1 MKNNLI
7 TKFFIPIALIIL
19 LSGCETTKS
28 MQDDNSNLIQN
39 LNQANDLGID
49 FMCYNMCK
57 DTTKGMSLNQLD
69 KFCKLQCPLK

>member
-1 MKNNLI
+1 MRNNLI
-7 TKFFIPIALIIL
+7 TKFSITISLIIL
-19 LSGCETTKS
+19 LSGCETIKS
-28 MQDDNSNLIQN
+28 MQDDNTSLIQN

-57 DTTKGMSLNQLD
+57 DTTKGMSINQLE

>member
-1 MKNNLI
+1 MRNNLI

-49 FMCYNMCK
+49 FKCYNMCK

-69 KFCKLQCPLK
+69 KFCKLQCPIK

>member
-1 MKNNLI
+1 
-7 TKFFIPIALIIL
+7 
-19 LSGCETTKS
+19 

-49 FMCYNMCK
+49 FMCYNMSK

>member
-1 MKNNLI
+1 MKKILAPIVLI
-7 TKFFIPIALIIL
+7 FL

-28 MQDDNSNLIQN
+28 LQEENSNLIQN
-39 LNQANDLGID
+39 LNQANELGVD

-69 KFCKLQCPLK
+69 KFCKLQCPTK

>member
-7 TKFFIPIALIIL
+7 TKFFISLALIIL

-57 DTTKGMSLNQLD
+57 DTTKGLSLNQLD
-69 KFCKLQCPLK
+69 KFCQSQCPLK

>member
-1 MKNNLI
+1 MKNIHI
-7 TKFFIPIALIIL
+7 TKFIIPVSLIIL
-19 LSGCETTKS
+19 LTGCETTKS
-28 MQDDNSNLIQN
+28 IQDDNSNLIQS

-57 DTTKGMSLNQLD
+57 DTTKGMSINQLE

>member
-19 LSGCETTKS
+19 LSGCQTAKS

-57 DTTKGMSLNQLD
+57 DTAKGMSLNQLD

>member
-1 MKNNLI
+1 MKKILAPIVLI
-7 TKFFIPIALIIL
+7 VL

-28 MQDDNSNLIQN
+28 LQEENSNLIQN
-39 LNQANDLGID
+39 LNQANELGVD

-69 KFCKLQCPLK
+69 KFCRLQCTIK

>member
-1 MKNNLI
+1 MKYNLI
-7 TKFFIPIALIIL
+7 TKFFISIALIIL

-57 DTTKGMSLNQLD
+57 DTTKGFSLNQLD